1 MEYTLYIEKMFYVF
15 FQIPLELHRL
25 NLVPYKLFNFVKHKS
40 CHLFN
45 FFVLQ
50 VWFQNRRTKW
60 RKRHAAEMATAK
72 RRQEN
77 VEGDLGEQSSDNEE
91 DEDQDDNKRVKME
104 HEMLHQTQMSHQLNL

>member
-1 MEYTLYIEKMFYVF
+1 
-15 FQIPLELHRL
+15 
-25 NLVPYKLFNFVKHKS
+25 
-40 CHLFN
+40 
-45 FFVLQ
+45 
-50 VWFQNRRTKW
+50 
-60 RKRHAAEMATAK
+60 MATAK

>member
-1 MEYTLYIEKMFYVF
+1 MLTVVKSLFVVF
-15 FQIPLELHRL
+15 
-25 NLVPYKLFNFVKHKS
+25 
-40 CHLFN
+40 
-45 FFVLQ
+45 Q

-91 DEDQDDNKRVKME
+91 DDEPDDNKRVKME
-104 HEMLHQTQMSHQLNL
+104 HEMLHQAAAQMTHPLNL